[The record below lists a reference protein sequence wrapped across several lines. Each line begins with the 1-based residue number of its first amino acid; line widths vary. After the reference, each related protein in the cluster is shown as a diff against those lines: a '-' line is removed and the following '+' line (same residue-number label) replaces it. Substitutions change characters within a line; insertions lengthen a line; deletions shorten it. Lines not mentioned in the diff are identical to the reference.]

1 MKSITEFPAFTLRA
15 AITTKAQLTSEG
27 KTAEEIQTA
36 LGTTYKLEGDR
47 LKHFINAID
56 VASANAD
63 GLKRVLVMSLA
74 EGENP
79 PAKATKVEEAYYVPD
94 IFMVMQPKAP
104 PQKGGR
110 GGRGGRGGKG
120 GGRGEGRGDRG
131 GRGDGKPKAEA
142 KEEKSDKA

>member
-27 KTAEEIQTA
+27 KSPEEVQTA

-47 LKHFINAID
+47 LKHFVNAID
-56 VASANAD
+56 VASNNAD
-63 GLKRVLVMSLA
+63 GLKRVIVMSLA

-79 PAKATKVEEAYYVPD
+79 PAKALKVEEAYYVPD
-94 IFMVMQPKAP
+94 IFVPLAPKAP

-110 GGRGGRGGKG
+110 GGRGGKGGGKG
-120 GGRGEGRGDRG
+120 GKGRGEGRE
-131 GRGDGKPKAEA
+131 GKPKNDGAEGKKPEN
-142 KEEKSDKA
+142 KE